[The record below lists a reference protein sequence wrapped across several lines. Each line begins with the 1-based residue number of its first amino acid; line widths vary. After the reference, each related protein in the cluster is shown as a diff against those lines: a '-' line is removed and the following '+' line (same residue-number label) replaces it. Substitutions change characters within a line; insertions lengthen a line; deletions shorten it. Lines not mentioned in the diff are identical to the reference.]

1 MARVE
6 LVDEVAQDF
15 DRILQHL
22 IEHGV
27 DQPYQRIDEILQGC
41 ALLAQHPQIGRPV
54 VGPTGRALRE
64 LVIGE
69 GSHGYLALYEYR
81 AALDLVLVVAL
92 RAQRELQYAPRA

>member
-6 LVDEVAQDF
+6 LTQDVARDF

-22 IEHGV
+22 VEHGV
-27 DQPYQRIDEILQGC
+27 DQPYLRLDEVMQGC

-54 VGPTGRALRE
+54 VGPGGRAQRE

-69 GSHGYLALYEYR
+69 GLHGYVALYEHR
-81 AALDLVLVVAL
+81 AALDLVLVVAVL
-92 RAQRELQYAPRA
+92 AQRERGYASRT